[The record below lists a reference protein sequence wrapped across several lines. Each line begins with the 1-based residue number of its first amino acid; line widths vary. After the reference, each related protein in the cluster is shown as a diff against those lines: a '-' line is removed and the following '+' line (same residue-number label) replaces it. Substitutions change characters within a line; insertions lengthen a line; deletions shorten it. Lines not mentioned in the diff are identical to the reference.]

1 MKYEYGPKRYSNKF
15 RYGRFIN
22 GETVIFFYECAVV
35 EKTDYRHRAI
45 GQGNELEGIYPMKRK
60 LQSLTEFVE
69 KDGDGSGHI
78 DVFLHK
84 EAENGV
90 GRDVVAEDNAGHF
103 CSTVATVLAI
113 Y

>member
-22 GETVIFFYECAVV
+22 GEAVIFFYECAVV

-90 GRDVVAEDNAGHF
+90 GRDGVAADDAGHF
-103 CSTVATVLAI
+103 CSAVAAVLAI

>member
-35 EKTDYRHRAI
+35 EKTYYRHRTV
-45 GQGNELEGIYPMKRK
+45 GQRNELEGIYPMKRK
-60 LQSLTEFVE
+60 LQSLTEFIE
-69 KDGDGSGHI
+69 KGGDWSGHI
-78 DVFLHK
+78 DIFLHK
-84 EAENGV
+84 EAEYGV
-90 GRDVVAEDNAGHF
+90 GLDGVAADDAGHF
-103 CSTVATVLAI
+103 CGAVAAVLAI